1 LGFADHAGGGGV
13 AGIDRGAQLPMS
25 TDVIT
30 ILESELSDMHD
41 LPLDAVVDVVE
52 YNRIMRR
59 IGVSDGEPVTPVSA
73 FNSSI

>member
-1 LGFADHAGGGGV
+1 
-13 AGIDRGAQLPMS
+13 MS

-52 YNRIMRR
+52 YNCIMRR